1 MKFYKIWTIIP
12 SLLGT
17 QLELHFQ
24 QNLCNTLTPRRFI
37 LMTSCRT
44 ETETISRIQKVGP
57 FGKLD
62 HSIVV
67 AAMHQSVT
75 TSSLCLCQGSQHI
88 LWFLMV

>member
-37 LMTSCRT
+37 SMTSCRT

-57 FGKLD
+57 FD
-62 HSIVV
+62 CCCSHASVSDDIVSLLV
-67 AAMHQSVT
+67 SGLAAHFVIFYG
-75 TSSLCLCQGSQHI
+75 LVC
-88 LWFLMV
+88 